1 MKNIIVIASCRSGHN
16 FVAEQIRSW
25 GSEGEYIIHNFE
37 DVKPRDHDMMKEQFC
52 TAGLIDDTLQTITV
66 LVVRDLMNWWAS
78 YLKWILKSTISTH
91 AKFDN
96 DFLLL
101 KEQTHAKFDHAF
113 LLWKEQ
119 AEEAIQ
125 KTTFIASKAIVMYDA
140 FKDMDSE
147 RKSLCNI
154 VGGNYN
160 ESRLDLVPSPGRGSS
175 FDKGIPGRE
184 MKTHLRYQELISG
197 PMRELY
203 CGGLKENPEA
213 VELYKKYFFLS
224 EEKEKI
230 IINANI

>member
-1 MKNIIVIASCRSGHN
+1 MKNIIIIASCRSGHN

-52 TAGLIDDTLQTITV
+52 TSGLIDDTLQTITV

-78 YLKWILKSTISTH
+78 YLKWIVKDDMPSQEKL
-91 AKFDN
+91 N
-96 DFLLL
+96 
-101 KEQTHAKFDHAF
+101 HAF

-175 FDKGIPGRE
+175 FDIGIPGRE
-184 MKTHLRYQELISG
+184 MKTHLRYQELING

-203 CGGLKENPEA
+203 YGGLKENPEA